1 MHPRLFLLPHSQ
13 LYMGALLS
21 VIALPAVGSI
31 GSCLVSCC
39 SAAACSLAC
48 QNCLSSHSI
57 LTRSLYVIAWLMM
70 TDWAVNLLS
79 SRLLGYLQMQC
90 EDSMCYGVVG
100 AHKVCFAIVI
110 FHMLLGLLVLGV
122 RDSREKRAVIQNG
135 GWGFKVI
142 FWLALVAGSI
152 FIPNEFIFVWGN
164 YITLIG
170 ACLFIVFGLLLLL
183 DLAQAWTEICLD
195 KLMASENNRWKYMLI
210 GTTLSQFGGMATLTG
225 LLYGFYGAQG
235 CTLDLFIT
243 SFNLALVLLV
253 TLLCFF
259 PAIQEASPQSG
270 LSQASIVTFYCTFQA
285 FSAITYQPNNES
297 CGPESIGLQTTALVL
312 GAIIVFAILVYS
324 ATRSGSQ
331 EISYDGERGTSREYL
346 VQSVDHGTMPR
357 SNLDRYDEQ
366 EELSGTVYSYS
377 FFHFMMAIAAMYASL
392 LITQWSKI
400 IVEAQPSGLVSIE
413 HTSAAVWIKAVS
425 SWICYS
431 LYVWTLVAPIIM
443 PDRFLVSSSL

>member
-1 MHPRLFLLPHSQ
+1 
-13 LYMGALLS
+13 MGALLS

-31 GSCLVSCC
+31 GSCIVSCC

-57 LTRSLYVIAWLMM
+57 LTRSLYFVIFIFNTIIAWLMM
-70 TDWAVNLLS
+70 SDWAVNLLS
-79 SRLLGYLQMQC
+79 SRLLGYLHMECQ
-90 EDSMCYGVVG
+90 DAACYGVVA

-142 FWLALVAGSI
+142 FWLGLVTGSI

-164 YITLIG
+164 YISLIG
-170 ACLFIVFGLLLLL
+170 AFLFIIFGLLLLL
-183 DLAQAWTEICLD
+183 DIAQAWTEICLD

-210 GTTLSQFGGMATLTG
+210 GTTLSQFSGMTTLTG
-225 LLYGFYGAQG
+225 LLYGFYGTNG
-235 CTLDLFIT
+235 CTLDLFLI
-243 SFNLALVLLV
+243 SFNLALTLFV

-270 LSQASIVTFYCTFQA
+270 LSQASIVTFYCTYQV
-285 FSAITYQPNNES
+285 FSAVANRGNDES
-297 CGPESIGLQTTALVL
+297 CSPQSIGLEIVAVVL
-312 GAIIVFAILVYS
+312 GTVISFAILVYL

-331 EISYDGERGTSREYL
+331 EIPYDGERGTSREYL
-346 VQSVDHGTMPR
+346 VQSVDHGTIPR

-377 FFHFMMAIAAMYASL
+377 FFHFIMAIAAMYAAL
-392 LITQWSKI
+392 LITRCSIPKT
-400 IVEAQPSGLVSIE
+400 VETQPTELVKIE
-413 HTSAAVWIKAVS
+413 HTYAAVWIKIVS
-425 SWICYS
+425 SWISYA
-431 LYVWTLVAPIIM
+431 LYVWTLVAPIMM